1 LVREHIGE
9 VAGLRILEVAC
20 GRGGFV
26 PELARRG
33 ATVTG
38 CDFSL
43 AALRATSGKLRGWRA
58 QTGLIQG
65 DVQSLPFADEC
76 FDAVVSCETIE
87 HVPEVA
93 AATQEMYRVTRRG
106 GRLFLT
112 TPNYANLM
120 GLYELYAKVRH
131 PKSKDDQPYDRRQ
144 WFPQVRRWV
153 KQAGWRIVRT
163 DGTVHQFPVMPG
175 RNPLRWKGLEA
186 NRTLRK
192 VLSPLALT
200 YFVLAEK
207 G

>member
-1 LVREHIGE
+1 M
-9 VAGLRILEVAC
+9 C
-20 GRGGFV
+20 RGCRS
-26 PELARRG
+26 PTKA
-33 ATVTG
+33 
-38 CDFSL
+38 
-43 AALRATSGKLRGWRA
+43 
-58 QTGLIQG
+58 
-65 DVQSLPFADEC
+65 

-93 AATQEMYRVTRRG
+93 AAIKEMYRVTRRG

-131 PKSKDDQPYDRRQ
+131 RKSKDDQPFDRRQ

-153 KQAGWRIVRT
+153 RQAGWRIVRT
-163 DGTVHQFPVMPG
+163 DGTVHQFPVVPG

-200 YFVLAEK
+200 YFVMAEK
-207 G
+207 